1 MTDIIT
7 TDPTYNPPRDGIPIT
22 NYSDDDYLSGPSSV
36 SEKDNGID
44 FPSYFLP
51 EGVFFPP

>member
-1 MTDIIT
+1 MTDIIP